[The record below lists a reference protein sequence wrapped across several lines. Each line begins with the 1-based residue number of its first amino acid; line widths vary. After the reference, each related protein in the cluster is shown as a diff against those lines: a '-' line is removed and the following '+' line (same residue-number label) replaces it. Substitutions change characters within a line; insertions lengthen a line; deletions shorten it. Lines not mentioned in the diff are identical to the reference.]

1 MQNRRNALKNTAFL
15 KDSKNKSEFII
26 LACMQD
32 KCGYIEGSTDMRT
45 SEIIRRTNETDIAL
59 TLSLDGGDIGI
70 STGIGFFDHMLNS
83 FAVHSGFG
91 LTVKAIGDITV
102 DGHHTVEDV
111 GIVLGRA
118 FNEAI
123 GDKAGI
129 KRFSSCFLPMDE
141 TLAFAAVD
149 ISGRPFLKYDAQMNW
164 QMIGDYDASLT
175 EEFFRALATNAGI
188 TMHVK
193 LEYGKNTH
201 HCVEAI
207 YKAVAHAMRLACKQT
222 GGEILSTKGVL

>member
-1 MQNRRNALKNTAFL
+1 
-15 KDSKNKSEFII
+15 
-26 LACMQD
+26 
-32 KCGYIEGSTDMRT
+32 MRT
-45 SEIIRRTNETDIAL
+45 SEIVRRTNETDIAL

-91 LTVKAIGDITV
+91 LTVKAIGDLTV

-175 EEFFRALATNAGI
+175 EEFFRAFAINAGI
-188 TMHVK
+188 TLHMKV
-193 LEYGKNTH
+193 EYGTNAH
-201 HCVEAI
+201 HMTEAHF
-207 YKAVAHAMRLACKQT
+207 KAAARALSDASTVI
-222 GGEILSTKGVL
+222 GSEIPSSKGSL

>member
-1 MQNRRNALKNTAFL
+1 
-15 KDSKNKSEFII
+15 
-26 LACMQD
+26 
-32 KCGYIEGSTDMRT
+32 MRT
-45 SEIIRRTNETDIAL
+45 SEIVRRTNETDIAL

-91 LTVKAIGDITV
+91 LTVKAIGDLTV

-149 ISGRPFLKYDAQMNW
+149 ISGRPFLKYDAQKNW

-175 EEFFRALATNAGI
+175 EEFFRAFAINAGI
-188 TMHVK
+188 TLHMKV
-193 LEYGKNTH
+193 EYGTNAH
-201 HCVEAI
+201 HMTEALF
-207 YKAVAHAMRLACKQT
+207 KAAARALSDASTVI
-222 GGEILSTKGVL
+222 GSEIPSSKGSL